1 MARWNNGRV
10 FHIPTVIEWQPV
22 WSVAIALLAV
32 SCPDSVSFGD
42 GQSAAAP
49 GDPYALGQIRDDE
62 VPSDSVRLEI
72 LEQVPVHRSWDFSMQ
87 RPLHLL
93 NQDFFALS
101 TLPRR
106 YDEQGLIEQR
116 EVPMLVHLTSRIE
129 FEAGTYQFLLRSL
142 DASRLYIDG
151 ELVAETDFM
160 SLDADSHHEIYE
172 LTETPPDLL
181 SIPAAHEEATAIVTL
196 KAGPHVVSL
205 YRLVGN
211 PGQGQYLGELALGVR
226 PVDAATSGP
235 MSQAMFVGPT
245 RQLPFTDAGWMQ
257 FAAEDRLRRREV
269 EQQLRLATSAADLEY
284 WEQRHQYARESAPP
298 AVSVPPI
305 EEHAAIHNEIDQ
317 FINACLQSVGLSPL
331 PLTPDDA
338 FLRRLSLDVVGR
350 IPTPAEITQFF
361 ADPPHE
367 RRERAI
373 DRYLASDEWADHWV
387 GYWQDVLAEN
397 PGLTKPE
404 LNNTGPFRW
413 FLHEAFLDNRP
424 MDHFVSQLISME
436 GSKYFGGPAGFAM
449 ASQND
454 VPMAAKAH
462 ILGTAFLGIEM
473 RCARCHDAPYHDVA
487 QQDLFAIGAM
497 LGREAITIPGTS
509 SVAVAPGA
517 RVPLVQVS
525 LTPGSEVA
533 PDWPFDALLADEAL
547 DPPDWFIRKPGDTRE
562 ELAAYITHPANTRFA
577 KVIVNRLWQRYLGRG
592 LVSSVDDW
600 EQAEITHPE
609 LLDWLARELILSG
622 YDLKP
627 VARLILA
634 SHTYQRLPV
643 VDSPDVDPNEAA
655 LFAGP
660 ARRRMSAEQLV
671 DSLFLA
677 AGKSFESE
685 ELTMDAD
692 AKQSDDRFLH
702 MGHPQRSWEFVAVSN
717 ERDRPALG
725 LPVAQS
731 VIDLL
736 QAYGWRQQRPD
747 PLTVREDALTALQ
760 PMTLAFGTASAR
772 LIDVSDHG
780 ALVELATQQQNV
792 GELVDEL
799 YLRLLTRLPSSEER
813 QMYVEL
819 LSEGYADRVI
829 AGPDAVPPMRIHR
842 SPLTWRNHLN
852 DRSNTHAIGR
862 EREVETGDE
871 PTVRLAPEWRSRL
884 EDGAWALVNT
894 PEFVFVP

>member
-1 MARWNNGRV
+1 LITLLMALGGGL
-10 FHIPTVIEWQPV
+10 TGLGDDTSPV
-22 WSVAIALLAV
+22 PPENS
-32 SCPDSVSFGD
+32 
-42 GQSAAAP
+42 
-49 GDPYALGQIRDDE
+49 YALGQIREDE
-62 VPSDSVRLEI
+62 VPSDGVRLEI
-72 LEQVPVHRSWDFSMQ
+72 LEQVPVHRSWDFEIGQ
-87 RPLHLL
+87 LERVLT
-93 NQDFFALS
+93 QEFFALN
-101 TLPRR
+101 TLPRK
-106 YDEQGLIEQR
+106 YNEQGLIEER
-116 EVPMLVHLTSRIE
+116 EVPILVHLTSRVE

-142 DASRLYIDG
+142 DAARLYIDG
-151 ELVAETDFM
+151 DLVAETEFM

-172 LTETPPDLL
+172 LIETPPDLL
-181 SIPAAHEEATAIVTL
+181 SIPAAHDEATAVVTL
-196 KAGPHVVSL
+196 PAGPHVVSL

-211 PGQGQYLGELALGVR
+211 PGQGQYLGELALGIR
-226 PVDAATSGP
+226 PVNPETNEPNGP
-235 MSQAMFVGPT
+235 AMFVAPA
-245 RQLPFTDAGWMQ
+245 RQLPFTDAGWLQ
-257 FAAEDRLRRREV
+257 FAAEDRLLRRNYERLSRYTEST
-269 EQQLRLATSAADLEY
+269 EERDYWHLR
-284 WEQRHQYARESAPP
+284 HVYAREILPP
-298 AVSVPPI
+298 AVAVPDVD
-305 EEHAAIHNEIDQ
+305 AASAVNNDIDR
-317 FINACLQSVGLSPL
+317 FINAGLQSEGLSPL

-338 FLRRLSLDVVGR
+338 FLRRLCLDVTGR
-350 IPTPAEITQFF
+350 IPIPSEIEQFF
-361 ADPPHE
+361 SDAPHN
-367 RRERAI
+367 RRELAI

-424 MDHFVSQLISME
+424 MDQFVSQLISME
-436 GSKYFGGPAGFAM
+436 GSKHFGGPAGFAM

-462 ILGTAFLGIEM
+462 ILGTAFLGVEM
-473 RCARCHDAPYHDVA
+473 RCARCHDAPYHDVT
-487 QQDLFAIGAM
+487 QRDLFALGAM
-497 LGREAITIPGTS
+497 LGREPITIPGTS
-509 SVAVAPGA
+509 SVTFAPDG
-517 RVPLVQVS
+517 RERLVQVS

-533 PDWPFDALLADEAL
+533 PDWPFPSIL
-547 DPPDWFIRKPGDTRE
+547 DSDVMVLPDWFFRHPGDSRE
-562 ELAAYITHPANTRFA
+562 ELAVCITHPSNTRFA

-600 EQAEITHPE
+600 ERAEITHPE
-609 LLDWLARELILSG
+609 LLDWLAQHFIISG
-622 YDLKP
+622 YDMKS

-634 SHTYQRLPV
+634 SHSYQRLPV
-643 VDSPDVDPNEAA
+643 ADGPDADPREAA

-685 ELTMDAD
+685 ELTMDSD
-692 AKQSDDRFLH
+692 AKQDDDRFLH
-702 MGHPQRSWEFVAVSN
+702 MGHPGRAWELVAVSN
-717 ERDRPALG
+717 ERDRPALA

-780 ALVELATQQQNV
+780 ALVELATQNQNV
-792 GELVDEL
+792 GELVDEM
-799 YLRLLTRLPSSEER
+799 YLRFLTRLPSSEER
-813 QMYVEL
+813 QMFAEL
-819 LSEGYADRVI
+819 LSDGYEGRVI
-829 AGPDAVPPMRIHR
+829 AGPESSPPVRIHR

-852 DRSNTHAIGR
+852 DRSNTYAI
-862 EREVETGDE
+862 ERDRIVEEGDA
-871 PTVRLAPEWRSRL
+871 PTVRLAPDWRARL
-884 EDGAWALVNT
+884 EDGVWALVNT